1 MRFALSG
8 MTGVVSFPSFHTAM
22 ALAYCWAF
30 RKTGI
35 VGGAII
41 ALNIVMLCAVPF
53 FGGHYLV
60 DMIAGAAAMLIA
72 LAVLKT
78 AQQLKKPI
86 AASASP
92 GSAAASGG
100 AY

>member
-1 MRFALSG
+1 
-8 MTGVVSFPSFHTAM
+8 
-22 ALAYCWAF
+22 
-30 RKTGI
+30 
-35 VGGAII
+35 
-41 ALNIVMLCAVPF
+41 VPF